1 MWRTTVLSTVLIA
14 STAFAGPQDADP
26 TPGMLPAASAPVA
39 PAPVGGDP
47 SSSCAYLTVN
57 QGEIPETRDIFDAV
71 ITQIDGKSTPLSRT
85 NRYRVEPGVHVLTL
99 ADRIDARR
107 VPAAANAQISKMKRL
122 EQQRAYKK
130 VELDVQPG
138 VTYALGAKLLRDRLD
153 VDSIRGNA
161 YWEPVVWDMR
171 PEPCK

>member
-1 MWRTTVLSTVLIA
+1 MWRTIMLSTVLFA
-14 STAFAGPQDADP
+14 STAVAGPRAAGP
-26 TPGMLPAASAPVA
+26 IPGALPATSAPVA
-39 PAPVGGDP
+39 QASVAGDP
-47 SSSCAYLTVN
+47 TSSCAYLTVN

-138 VTYALGAKLLRDRLD
+138 VTYALGARLLRDRLD

>member
-1 MWRTTVLSTVLIA
+1 MWRMTVLSTVLFA
-14 STAFAGPQDADP
+14 STAIAGAQAAGPTSG
-26 TPGMLPAASAPVA
+26 TPGTPPAASQAPVA
-39 PAPVGGDP
+39 GDP

-71 ITQIDGKSTPLSRT
+71 ITQIDGKSTPMSRT
-85 NRYRVEPGVHVLTL
+85 NRYRVEAGVHVLTL
-99 ADRIDARR
+99 ADRIDPKR
-107 VPAAANAQISKMKRL
+107 VPAAANTQISKMKRL

-153 VDSIRGNA
+153 VDSIRDNA
-161 YWEPVVWDMR
+161 YWQPVVWDMR